1 MKSKRMITTIQTHLR
16 LLGAR
21 ESLFSG
27 DFGGGGAGAGGAVAV
42 VLGESL
48 VLMVTG
54 ALGAAGALGAPGAFG
69 LLPAPGALGLFG
81 GFSANLWFLF

>member
-1 MKSKRMITTIQTHLR
+1 MITTIQTHLR
-16 LLGAR
+16 LFGR
-21 ESLFSG
+21 VSLFSG
-27 DFGGGGAGAGGAVAV
+27 GFGGGGAGAGGAVAV

-54 ALGAAGALGAPGAFG
+54 ALGEAGALGAPEAFG
-69 LLPAPGALGLFG
+69 LLPEPGALGVFG